1 MPVVEDTAGRRCAGR
16 ARAGRAGVGYAGDG
30 CASFLFQLS
39 YHGTGRTDAQAV
51 PPCQAGLQRMS
62 RSGGV
67 AVEVAL

>member
-1 MPVVEDTAGRRCAGR
+1 MPWLKMLLGGVALGVLVLAGLAWGMR
-16 ARAGRAGVGYAGDG
+16 GDG
-30 CASFLFQLS
+30 CASLLFQLS

-67 AVEVAL
+67 VAEAAL